1 MFQNCTNLESVTML
15 ATSFGPS
22 QPLVGWLD
30 GAGTEAK
37 NRRTLK
43 VYDKETYN
51 KIVTDY
57 DPNMS
62 NFWKIGECT
71 VLDKDGGEITI
82 TE

>member
-1 MFQNCTNLESVTML
+1 ML

-57 DPNMS
+57 DPNMPDI
-62 NFWKIGECT
+62 WKIGECT
-71 VLDKDGGEITI
+71 VLDNNNNKITT